1 MKRERPVG
9 FEEFTKTYSGIA
21 SIFLPAFFQSCSG
34 GEGAQKRRPRLL
46 ILLPDSVFLVQAC
59 FIYRLV
65 RYVGRAHKHDGSIG
79 QCIADPW
86 TKQRLVKFLCRFSVP
101 HQAFPHQRQR
111 LRSGLSGLINPKSPR
126 TVRCSHI
133 CKSSCTS
140 AWAVGNA
147 NGIREHATNV
157 IAPGKAFQPDA
168 GSNSEIRS
176 VYSLS
181 EYSKSG

>member
-9 FEEFTKTYSGIA
+9 FEEFTKTHSGIA

-65 RYVGRAHKHDGSIG
+65 RYVGRARKHDGSIG

-86 TKQRLVKFLCRFSVP
+86 TKQRLVKFLCRFSVL
-101 HQAFPHQRQR
+101 HQAFRPSTPTFEVRIVRIDKPEISLYSQMFPYLQIFLHICLGGRQR
-111 LRSGLSGLINPKSPR
+111 KRHHGTCDKCNRARKSFP
-126 TVRCSHI
+126 
-133 CKSSCTS
+133 
-140 AWAVGNA
+140 
-147 NGIREHATNV
+147 
-157 IAPGKAFQPDA
+157 A
-168 GSNSEIRS
+168 GRRIE
-176 VYSLS
+176 
-181 EYSKSG
+181 